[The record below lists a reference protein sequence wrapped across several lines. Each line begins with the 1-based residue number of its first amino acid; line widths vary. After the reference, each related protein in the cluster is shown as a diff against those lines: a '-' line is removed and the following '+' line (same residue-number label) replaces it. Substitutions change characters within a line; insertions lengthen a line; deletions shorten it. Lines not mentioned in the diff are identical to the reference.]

1 MPTIDNYVYLVNG
14 DFWFSEK
21 VLSMARELRNGDFH
35 RIKLKQKIEKLENEV
50 RKERG

>member
-1 MPTIDNYVYLVNG
+1 
-14 DFWFSEK
+14 
-21 VLSMARELRNGDFH
+21 MARELRNGDFH